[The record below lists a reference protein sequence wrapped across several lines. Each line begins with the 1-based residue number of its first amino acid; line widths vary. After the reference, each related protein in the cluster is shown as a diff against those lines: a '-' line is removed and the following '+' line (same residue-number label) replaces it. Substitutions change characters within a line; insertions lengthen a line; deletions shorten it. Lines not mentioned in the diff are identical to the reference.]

1 MSEVVVCKLE
11 KLFTELF
18 VFWDNQ
24 AGSDKKKPI
33 FDCDMKFSINDASF
47 EVIKDTNAPGIF
59 LISILNTSYEFQV
72 AFYSEYRGGQQN

>member
-1 MSEVVVCKLE
+1 MHELE

-24 AGSDKKKPI
+24 VGSDKKKLV
-33 FDCDMKFSINDASF
+33 FECDMKFSIDDASF

-59 LISILNTSYEFQV
+59 PISVLNTSYEFRV
-72 AFYSEYRGGQQN
+72 AFYGEYRGGQQN